1 MRRVLHLI
9 REEYRANIGNGDG
22 LASEVAVED
31 PKLLGRIAEEIDRTG
46 SPLDDDL
53 SFTAFKQQSGAFLA
67 NSNAS
72 GSSFG
77 GSLSLGRSMTD
88 SSMYNLLA
96 DKAEDVDYSK
106 PLFALKQLV
115 IHGLNELIDE
125 LETVESSIASQA
137 LEYIHNK

>member
-1 MRRVLHLI
+1 VLHLI
-9 REEYRANIGNGDG
+9 REEYRANIGIGDG
-22 LASEVAVED
+22 LTSEVPVED
-31 PKLLGRIAEEIDRTG
+31 PKILGRISEEIDRSG

-67 NSNAS
+67 NSNTS
-72 GSSFG
+72 GSSIG
-77 GSLSLGRSMTD
+77 GASNLGRSMID

-96 DKAEDVDYSK
+96 DNSEEVDYSK

-125 LETVESSIASQA
+125 LETVESNIASQA